1 MQADFCLKRFI
12 EAVQSHTQMPDEV
25 HTHDHGFLHRLRTAF
40 HEAPE
45 TREELIHTLHEA
57 QTNHLITPDVLRM
70 IEGALEVSNLC
81 ASDLMVQRAQIEAV
95 NLSEKREAWLP
106 KLIARGHSRF
116 PVVDGDLDAVKGI
129 LHAKDLLRLLVDP
142 DYDIASHL
150 RPARFVPET
159 QPLSILLRD
168 FRASRNH
175 LALVIDEFG
184 SISGLI
190 TIEDV
195 IEQIVGEIDD
205 EFDRVNPEGENIVAV
220 DEEHW
225 RIRAGT
231 EIRQFNDYFKSALED
246 DYCETIGGLI
256 TDRFE
261 HVPHKGE
268 MIEIEG
274 FRFRVLKG
282 DERQATLFLAEKVV
296 AATGTEVR
304 GEQGRDA

>member
-1 MQADFCLKRFI
+1 MS
-12 EAVQSHTQMPDEV
+12 EEEHTNHQDK
-25 HTHDHGFLHRLRTAF
+25 GFLKRLRTAF
-40 HEAPE
+40 QERPN
-45 TREELIHTLHEA
+45 TREELVETLRQA
-57 QTNHLITPDVLRM
+57 QDDKLIAPDVMQM
-70 IEGALEVSNLC
+70 IEGALEVSELC
-81 ASDLMVQRAQIEAV
+81 VKDLMVQRAQIEAV
-95 NLSEKREAWLP
+95 DLTEERSVWLP

-159 QPLSILLRD
+159 QPVRILLRD
-168 FRASRNH
+168 FRSSRNH

-184 SISGLI
+184 SVSGLI

-195 IEQIVGEIDD
+195 IEQIVGQIDD
-205 EFDRVNPEGENIVAV
+205 EFDKVNPEGDNIVAI
-220 DEEHW
+220 DAEHW

-231 EIRQFNDYFKSALED
+231 TLGQFNEYFACRMTD

-268 MIEIEG
+268 VIEIEG
-274 FRFRVLKG
+274 FRFRVREG

-296 AATGTEVR
+296 AAAAKAADKKT
-304 GEQGRDA
+304 A

>member
-1 MQADFCLKRFI
+1 M
-12 EAVQSHTQMPDEV
+12 SDEENS
-25 HTHDHGFLHRLRTAF
+25 THDNGLLQRIRTAF
-40 HEAPE
+40 HHERPE
-45 TREELIHTLHEA
+45 NRESLIAVLKQA
-57 QTNHLITPDVLRM
+57 QEDKLITPDVM
-70 IEGALEVSNLC
+70 KMMEGALEVSELC

-95 NLSEKREAWLP
+95 DLSEKRDVWLP

-116 PVVDGDLDAVKGI
+116 PVVDGDLDEVKGI

-159 QPLSILLRD
+159 QPLRILLRD
-168 FRASRNH
+168 FRVSRNH

-184 SISGLI
+184 SVSGLI

-195 IEQIVGEIDD
+195 LEQIVGEIDD
-205 EFDRVNPEGENIVAV
+205 EFDRVNPEGDNITPV
-220 DEEHW
+220 DAEHW

-231 EIRQFNDYFKSALED
+231 TLEQFNQYFQSRLED
-246 DYCETIGGLI
+246 HYCETVGGLI

-268 MIEIEG
+268 AIEIEG
-274 FRFRVLKG
+274 FRFRVVRG

-296 AATGTEVR
+296 AA
-304 GEQGRDA
+304 GESGKTTNKESES